1 MKKCESCDEVHD
13 SKYGSG
19 RFCSPVCARSYS
31 TRDKRIEIN
40 EKVKLKLQ
48 GLPRKS
54 KICISCSN
62 EFIPKIRRPRKTC
75 SLECLKNIMR
85 LHSGHDKVDWSEV
98 NKKAYKEGK
107 NFISGGTTKWI
118 QYKDIKVQG
127 TYEYK
132 MCEILD
138 SMVENKSIIS
148 WEYSTVRIPYIGEDN
163 KKHTYIVDFLVNKKD
178 KKYLIEVKGREI
190 PNDVLKWEAAISLG
204 WDLRVWRKS
213 DIFKK

>member
-1 MKKCESCDEVHD
+1 MKKCESCDNLHD

-19 RFCSPVCARSYS
+19 RFCCSVCARSYS
-31 TRDKRIEIN
+31 TREKRNEIN
-40 EKVKLKLQ
+40 TKIKLKL
-48 GLPRKS
+48 PRKE
-54 KICISCSN
+54 KICISCGN
-62 EFIPKIRRPRKTC
+62 TFVHENRKPRKTC
-75 SLECLKNIMR
+75 SSGCLRRNPG
-85 LHSGHDKVDWSEV
+85 SYYGHDKVDWSEV

-127 TYEYK
+127 TYEYR

-138 SMVENKSIIS
+138 SMVESKSIVS

-163 KKHTYIVDFLVNKKD
+163 KKHTYIVDFLVNEKD

-190 PNDVLKWEAAISLG
+190 SNDVLKWNAAISLG
-204 WDLRVWRKS
+204 WDLTIWRKS